1 VLESDQVAG
10 ALRKYMDTRM
20 ESSVTSTG
28 LLEVLGGMVTE
39 AVRRS
44 KEWPGNARALSGRLR
59 KLAPALRSIGI
70 VMSFARAGHQSTR
83 EITLKKVPPQPPEER
98 S

>member
-1 VLESDQVAG
+1 
-10 ALRKYMDTRM
+10 MDTRR
-20 ESSVTSTG
+20 ESNLTSTA

-39 AVRRS
+39 NVRRS
-44 KEWPGNARALSGRLR
+44 REWPGNARALSGRLR

-70 VMSFARAGHQSTR
+70 VMSFARSGHEGTR
-83 EITLKKVPPQPPEER
+83 EINIKRQAPEQC